1 MMLDFVSG
9 LITAG
14 YLVSG
19 LFFFRFWM
27 RTRDVLFL
35 TFAAAFL
42 LLAAN
47 QGLLIFSGIEAEDRT
62 WLYLLRLAA
71 FLLILW
77 GIWRKNKSRL

>member
-1 MMLDFVSG
+1 VFGFVSG

-19 LFFFRFWM
+19 LFFIRFWA
-27 RTRDVLFL
+27 RSREPIFL
-35 TFAAAFL
+35 AFAAAFV

-47 QGLLIFSGIEAEDRT
+47 QGLLIVAGIEVEDQT

-71 FLLILW
+71 FVLIMW
-77 GIWRKNKSRL
+77 GIWQKNRSR

>member
-1 MMLDFVSG
+1 MMFDFLSG

-19 LFFFRFWM
+19 LFFIRFWV
-27 RTRDVLFL
+27 RTKDALFL
-35 TFAAAFL
+35 AFAAAFM

-47 QGLLIFSGIEAEDRT
+47 QGLLVLSGIEAEDRT
-62 WLYLLRLAA
+62 WLYLLRLVA
-71 FLLILW
+71 FSLILW

>member
-1 MMLDFVSG
+1 MFGFLSG

-14 YLVSG
+14 FLVSG
-19 LFFFRFWM
+19 LFFIRFWV
-27 RTRDVLFL
+27 RSREPLFL
-35 TFAAAFL
+35 AFAAAFM

-47 QGLLIFSGIEAEDRT
+47 QGLLIVADIEVEDQT

-77 GIWRKNKSRL
+77 GIWRKNKPG

>member
-1 MMLDFVSG
+1 MMFDFLSG

-19 LFFFRFWM
+19 LFFLRFWV
-27 RTRDVLFL
+27 RTKDVLFL
-35 TFAAAFL
+35 AFAAAFM

-47 QGLLIFSGIEAEDRT
+47 QGLLVLSGIEAEDRT

-71 FLLILW
+71 FSLILW
-77 GIWRKNKSRL
+77 GIWLKNKARM

>member
-1 MMLDFVSG
+1 MFDFLSG

-19 LFFFRFWM
+19 LFFLRFWV
-27 RTRDVLFL
+27 RTKDVLFL
-35 TFAAAFL
+35 AFAAAFM

-47 QGLLIFSGIEAEDRT
+47 QGLLVLSGIEAEDRT

-71 FLLILW
+71 FSLILW
-77 GIWRKNKSRL
+77 GIWLKNKSRM